1 MNRISELSTV
11 IWNKEIFGTDVYHLV
26 AAFILYSMLGWLVE
40 SIYMSFCN
48 KKITNRGFGKGPFCP
63 IYGFGA
69 VIGYLVLSPLAGHY
83 VYLYLAGAVLATAF
97 EYLVGRLMLKV
108 LGDVWWDYND
118 KPFNY
123 QGLICLESTLAWGA
137 YAIIIIGFLNGKITS
152 AIDKAS
158 QNVGEKFCVLILLV
172 VIVDYLFRFYY
183 IHKEHQENKDMREE
197 TVAVNDS
204 ENC

>member
-1 MNRISELSTV
+1 MNRISEISTV

-40 SIYMSFCN
+40 SIYMSICN
-48 KKITNRGFGKGPFCP
+48 RRLTNRGFGKGPFCP

-69 VIGYLVLSPLAGHY
+69 VFGYLLLSPLAGHY
-83 VYLYLAGAVLATAF
+83 VYLYFTGAVLATIF
-97 EYLVGRLMLKV
+97 EYLVGKLMIKV

-137 YAIIIIGFLNGKITS
+137 YAIIIICFLNGKITS

-158 QNVGEKFCVLILLV
+158 QNMGEKFCVLVLLLV
-172 VIVDYLFRFYY
+172 VIDYMFRFYY
-183 IHKEHQENKDMREE
+183 VHKEHQEKRFAE
-197 TVAVNDS
+197 S
-204 ENC
+204 EQGFAEDAEDC